1 MQRHS
6 DTIGAIA
13 AALAKAQAELT
24 NPEKSL
30 TATVQAVFPR
40 EATRTFRYAP
50 LSGGLDIVRKCLGRH
65 EIATVQS
72 TAIDLEAGLI
82 RLTTLL
88 AHSSGEWMSSD
99 WPVCGVAETAAP
111 HRMGA
116 ALTYARRYAL
126 FALVGIAGE
135 DDLDAPDMPGLQA
148 NEPIDAGPAGRGQS
162 NGHAGSS
169 GSVRGNNGTQRKPA
183 IGPAKPVLAGD
194 ASHALCEQLL
204 AEIAELLSTD
214 EIDRWALRGLPA
226 KNSLLAADA
235 LRVEEAFR
243 TRSLALSRPV
253 SSHTLMASGNEDSTS
268 DAKST
273 AYVPASQPRRRRDKA
288 HRRFISRQACLIC
301 GRQPSD
307 AHHLR
312 FAQSKAL
319 GRKVSDEFTVPLCRS
334 HHRELHRAGNE
345 VAWWERFGIDPMPMA
360 YKLWT
365 QTHPLPVQEDPE
377 RADIA
382 MSADEQAGAGTGV
395 SRISQQTQSGAEQL

>member
-13 AALAKAQAELT
+13 SALAKAQAELT

-30 TATVQAVFPR
+30 TAMVQAAFPR

-72 TAIDLEAGLI
+72 TAIDREAGLI
-82 RLTTLL
+82 RLTTML

-135 DDLDAPDMPGLQA
+135 DDLDAPDMPGLNA
-148 NEPIDAGPAGRGQS
+148 GEPIDGGTAGRGQR
-162 NGHAGSS
+162 NGHTASS
-169 GSVRGNNGTQRKPA
+169 GSFRDNNGTQRKRA
-183 IGPAKPVLAGD
+183 AGPAKPVLAVDG
-194 ASHALCEQLL
+194 SHALCEQLL
-204 AEIAELLSTD
+204 VEIAELFSTD

-226 KNSLLAADA
+226 KNRLLAADA
-235 LRVEEAFR
+235 VRIEEAFR
-243 TRSLALSRPV
+243 AKSLALSGPA
-253 SSHTLMASGNEDSTS
+253 SSHTLIASNENSTS
-268 DAKST
+268 DVKCT
-273 AYVPASQPRRRRDKA
+273 AYVPASQPPRRRDKA
-288 HRRFISRQACLIC
+288 HRRFISKQACLIC

-345 VAWWERFGIDPMPMA
+345 VTWWGRFGIDPMPMA
-360 YKLWT
+360 YKFWT
-365 QTHPLPVQEDPE
+365 ETHPLPVQEDPE
-377 RADIA
+377 RVDIA
-382 MSADEQAGAGTGV
+382 MSADEQAAAGTGV
-395 SRISQQTQSGAEQL
+395 RRVSQQTQPGAEPL